1 MTDYHEKYYLAALK
15 QFESGKRN
23 EALWAKALTQ
33 AEGDEAVAKYKYVAL
48 FVERLALRTEAKE
61 AVMTSPGDKGGRAGQ
76 PGEALEDADG
86 ANAPRFFDPRLHAP
100 DNAEGLRAEGNRE
113 ESGNVGVDPERADA
127 EGDARPEPDRETPP
141 VADQRDQA
149 AASNLQLI
157 YILYFVGS
165 FVLGISTVI
174 GLVMAYVNNDPDL
187 PGWAKSHYKMLISLF
202 WWGLI
207 FILVIS
213 LVFSISAPLGGI
225 LLLGFLVWLIV
236 VLAKGMKALARR
248 EVAPY
253 FQ

>member
-1 MTDYHEKYYLAALK
+1 MTDFHEKYYLAALK

-23 EALWAKALTQ
+23 DALWAKALTQ
-33 AEGDEAVAKYKYVAL
+33 AEGDEVVAKYKYVAL
-48 FVERLALRTEAKE
+48 FVELLALRAEAKE
-61 AVMTSPGDKGGRAGQ
+61 HGTTSPGDKGSGAGQ
-76 PGEALEDADG
+76 PGLALEDTDE
-86 ANAPRFFDPRLHAP
+86 ANVSRFFDPRLHGP
-100 DNAEGLRAEGNRE
+100 DPAERSRGEDGSEDA
-113 ESGNVGVDPERADA
+113 GNVGVAPARVDA
-127 EGDARPEPDRETPP
+127 EGDDRPEPDRENPP
-141 VADQRDQA
+141 VVDQHDHA

-157 YILYFVGS
+157 YILYFIGS

-207 FILVIS
+207 IILVIS
-213 LVFSISAPLGGI
+213 LVFSVAAPLGVL

-236 VLAKGMKALARR
+236 VLAKGLKALQRH